1 MPTTGPDKAAA
12 APAADIPGDMAQTRA
27 ILDSVFVGIVTV
39 NSGGI
44 EWMNGSAQRMFGG
57 DLSRFA
63 GQPISVVAT
72 PDPFHPLRREPQ
84 WFELGP
90 GQNETFECRLK
101 ALDGREFWVVANI
114 VATREGD
121 VRKLTVAFLDIDS
134 RRLAEQSIAQA
145 RSSLQRMVETAPMA
159 IALFDARRFGLLQ
172 HNRMAALLLGRMLP
186 GSGLTFREDDAVVL
200 DGRQPGAELGPDILR
215 CLQQAQNGSDGVWA
229 ELQRGQPPR
238 HRVWDARFVLIPKAD
253 GLHDQILLVASDVT
267 QQRIAEQARL
277 DAAIGQREMLVKEVH
292 HRIKNNLQG
301 VAGLLQQSAQA
312 NPAAAAA
319 LSEAA
324 GQVHAIA
331 QVHGLQVGG
340 EGPLRLWDV
349 IQSIAGSVQ
358 RMFGRDIVCTLLEP
372 SASDFMLPEN
382 ESIPV
387 ALVLNELFTNA
398 IKHSPASQPVHCHL
412 DAWPPTG
419 QAETG
424 AGLRL
429 AIVNTG
435 QLRTGFDLH
444 SVRTGVS
451 GLSLVRAL
459 LPGRGAELSLTDA
472 DAAHVSATLLLSA
485 PCVYRVSG
493 AESPRSRP

>member
-1 MPTTGPDKAAA
+1 MPVDGA
-12 APAADIPGDMAQTRA
+12 APNSLAQTRA

-39 NSGGI
+39 NSRGI

-114 VATREGD
+114 VATHENDTR
-121 VRKLTVAFLDIDS
+121 RLTVAFLDIDS

-145 RSSLQRMVETAPMA
+145 RSSLQRVVETAPMA

-186 GSGLTFREDDAVVL
+186 GSGLNFREEDGVVMDAPTPHA
-200 DGRQPGAELGPDILR
+200 DIDPDILR
-215 CLQQAQNGSDGVWA
+215 CLQQAQRGTDVAMA

-277 DAAIGQREMLVKEVH
+277 EAAIGQREMLVKEVH

-349 IQSIAGSVQ
+349 VQSIAGSVQ
-358 RMFGRDIVCTLLEP
+358 RMFGRDIVCTLQHTP
-372 SASDFMLPEN
+372 TGSFMLPEN

-398 IKHSPASQPVHCHL
+398 LKHSPTGQPVQCVL
-412 DAWPPTG
+412 DTWLPPDP
-419 QAETG
+419 EN
-424 AGLRL
+424 AGLVL
-429 AIVNTG
+429 TIANSG
-435 QLRTGFDLH
+435 QLRTGFDLN
-444 SVRTGVS
+444 SVRSGVS

-459 LPGRGAELSLTDA
+459 LPGRGAHLSLTDA
-472 DAAHVSATLLLSA
+472 GPEQVHAKLHLTT

-493 AESPRSRP
+493 DLVD